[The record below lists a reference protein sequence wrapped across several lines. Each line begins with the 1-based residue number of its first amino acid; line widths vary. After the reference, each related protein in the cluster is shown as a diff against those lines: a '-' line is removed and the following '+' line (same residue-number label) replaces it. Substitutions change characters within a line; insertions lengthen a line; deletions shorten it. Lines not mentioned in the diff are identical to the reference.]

1 MVIIMSVNDNHYSND
16 HVYDH
21 DDNDIDD
28 NDDTDDDQIFCNMQ
42 GRISNLVFRWWID
55 LMLGCVCRLAIAR
68 VWINVREIC

>member
-1 MVIIMSVNDNHYSND
+1 MIIIMSVNDNHYSND

-42 GRISNLVFRWWID
+42 GRFSNLVFR
-55 LMLGCVCRLAIAR
+55 
-68 VWINVREIC
+68 

>member
-42 GRISNLVFRWWID
+42 GRISNLVFR
-55 LMLGCVCRLAIAR
+55 
-68 VWINVREIC
+68 